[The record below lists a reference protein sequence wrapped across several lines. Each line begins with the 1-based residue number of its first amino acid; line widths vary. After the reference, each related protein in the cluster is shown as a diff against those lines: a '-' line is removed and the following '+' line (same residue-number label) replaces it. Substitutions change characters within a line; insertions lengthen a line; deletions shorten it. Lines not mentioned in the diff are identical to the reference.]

1 MENPVIK
8 PLSAQ
13 RKRPPG
19 KIKTRGYKRLKIKP
33 FSTRKANRYFFLFFL
48 IMACLLYGNT
58 VLNKYAVGDE
68 QVTHNPVVSQGIKA
82 IPIIFSTLNCNDNG
96 TGITCDNLYQPIT
109 LLTFALESEFFGD
122 RPGLS
127 HAFNVLI
134 YFFLSAFLF
143 FLLKRIL
150 NRYNILFPFLI
161 TLLFMAHPVHTEVV
175 ANLRNRGDMLAF
187 LCGTGSLWYL
197 LSYSETRN
205 FRYLTTV
212 LVFFFIGLLC
222 KSTTLVFILI
232 FPVVLYFYTGMP
244 LRKCIPIF
252 FVMVIV
258 AVIAKLIPILFIPG
272 SIPEDTFTK
281 NPLYFEKNLWIRL
294 GTSFMVLLFYI
305 KILIYPVSL
314 VYHYGYD
321 MIQIVS
327 LANLWVIFSVL
338 IHGTMFLFAVRK
350 FRRKHLLSFAIL
362 WYLLAIFPYSNFIFP
377 VNGIVAE
384 RYIFTA
390 SLGFCIASVYAVFL
404 LFNTDPMTLTIEV
417 DARIE
422 ILALF
427 IIIMIPGTLLT
438 ISRNTK
444 WKNTETIF
452 SADIEDLHNSTDANA
467 QYGAF
472 LLKSFTTGT
481 SGRET
486 LQTREEK
493 QQAVVLCLKQSLKIY
508 PGNREAIKDLARAY
522 LLFGVKPDPGDPLTT
537 IDFWERTAA
546 KYPSPEAYLLLKW
559 LFTLKNDLVKAD
571 YYDKL
576 SLMEKEK
583 VQ

>member
-1 MENPVIK
+1 MQNPAIK
-8 PLSAQ
+8 PLSAK
-13 RKRPPG
+13 RKSPAG
-19 KIKTRGYKRLKIKP
+19 KRKPRRYKRMEVKP
-33 FSTRKANRYFFLFFL
+33 FSTTKANRYFFLFFL
-48 IMACLLYGNT
+48 IMAFILYGNT
-58 VLNKYAVGDE
+58 ILNDYSIGDE
-68 QVTHNPVVSQGIKA
+68 QVTHNQVVSQGIKA
-82 IPIIFSTLNCNDNG
+82 IPLIFSTKNCIENNKG
-96 TGITCDNLYQPIT
+96 VTCDDSYQPVT
-109 LLTFALESEFFGD
+109 KLTFALESEFFGES
-122 RPGLS
+122 PGLS
-127 HAFNVLI
+127 HALNVLI
-134 YFFLSAFLF
+134 YFFLSVLLF

-150 NRYNILFPFLI
+150 GRYNILFPFLV

-175 ANLRNRGDMLAF
+175 ASLRNRGDMLAF
-187 LCGTGSLWYL
+187 LCGTGTLWYL
-197 LSYSETRN
+197 LNFSETRN
-205 FRYLTTV
+205 FRYLLTAMA
-212 LVFFFIGLLC
+212 FFFTGFLC
-222 KSTTLVFILI
+222 KSTILVFILI
-232 FPVVLYFYTGMP
+232 FPVVLYFHSGMP
-244 LRKCIPIF
+244 LRKSIPIF
-252 FVMVIV
+252 ILMVCVTI
-258 AVIAKLIPILFIPG
+258 IARLIPLMLIPG
-272 SIPEDTFTK
+272 NLPENTFTN